1 MKPSDENLTAKQE
14 AALVAL
20 LSHGTIEAAYKAVGV
35 AKSTMWRW
43 MQMPQFQA
51 RYKAERRQFVEAG
64 IATLQ
69 KHATTAACVL
79 VQIAADT
86 KAPASAR
93 VTAACVAHFAHL
105 LVKVLRIFR
114 VAVSPAPARHVA
126 QAVVALAAGEEPRA
140 RA

>member
-69 KHATTAACVL
+69 KHAVTAARVL
-79 VQIAADT
+79 VQIAADRE
-86 KAPASAR
+86 APASAR
-93 VTAACVAHFAHL
+93 VTAAKTILDQSVAAIEMTEL
-105 LVKVLRIFR
+105 LERIER
-114 VAVSPAPARHVA
+114 LEE
-126 QAVVALAAGEEPRA
+126 LAETNNKGKEKRWA
-140 RA
+140 